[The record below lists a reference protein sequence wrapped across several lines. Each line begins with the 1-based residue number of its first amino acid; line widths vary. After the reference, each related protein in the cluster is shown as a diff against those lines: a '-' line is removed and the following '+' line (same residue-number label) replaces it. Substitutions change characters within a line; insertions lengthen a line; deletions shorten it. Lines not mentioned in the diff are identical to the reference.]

1 MFGSKAHDRDNPQQ
15 GNRMGH
21 KKKQWDWLPSFQ
33 LSTHTMLDPIND
45 ITICIKIKII
55 NKHVRQ

>member
-1 MFGSKAHDRDNPQQ
+1 MTEITHSRAIEWVI
-15 GNRMGH
+15 
-21 KKKQWDWLPSFQ
+21 KKNGYWLPSFQ

-55 NKHVRQ
+55 NKDVRQ